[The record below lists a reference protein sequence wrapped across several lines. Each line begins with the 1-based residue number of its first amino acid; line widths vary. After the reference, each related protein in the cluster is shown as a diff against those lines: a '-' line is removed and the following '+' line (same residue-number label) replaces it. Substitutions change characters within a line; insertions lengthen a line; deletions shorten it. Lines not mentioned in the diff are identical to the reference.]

1 MGPPIALGTTSVR
14 ALAPADLAGVVAIDA
29 SIQGRSRRG
38 YIERRLQAALREPAL
53 HAQFAAIDERGIAG
67 YLLAR
72 VLAGEFGEG
81 ERKLRIE
88 LVGTRA
94 ELRGHGIGTRLFDAL
109 STWSGRHAISAMRTQ
124 ASWRDRRMLAWLDR
138 RGFSLAPAQVLECVI
153 DTEQWSPERGDAI
166 GPADADDATAEIDFG
181 RHDGNDFERASRG
194 AAEVR
199 SMTAADLED
208 IVALDRRVGG
218 RDRRDYLR
226 GRLEEALDDSTLR
239 VSLAARRD
247 GVLAG
252 FLMARADHGD
262 FGRTEPVAVLDTI
275 GVDPAQLRQGVA
287 RALVT
292 QLFANLAAL
301 RIERVE
307 TVVTPDDESLAAF
320 LHAAGF
326 VPSQRLA
333 FVRAMEDGA

>member
-1 MGPPIALGTTSVR
+1 M
-14 ALAPADLAGVVAIDA
+14 
-29 SIQGRSRRG
+29 
-38 YIERRLQAALREPAL
+38 
-53 HAQFAAIDERGIAG
+53 
-67 YLLAR
+67 
-72 VLAGEFGEG
+72 
-81 ERKLRIE
+81 
-88 LVGTRA
+88 
-94 ELRGHGIGTRLFDAL
+94 
-109 STWSGRHAISAMRTQ
+109 
-124 ASWRDRRMLAWLDR
+124 
-138 RGFSLAPAQVLECVI
+138 LECVI
-153 DTEQWSPERGDAI
+153 DTEQWSPERDDAI

-239 VSLAARRD
+239 VSLAARRG